1 MADMPRIG
9 QRWKIRGILLAL
21 LLTFALSEKHIE
33 KLGDSYQIALPII
46 ALGCSVTNRQAFD
59 FALRYVAQ
67 WGVVQSSKQILGT
80 TPINQRPN
88 GNYRG
93 MPSGHTA
100 TAVFGASNIVHQC
113 IHKNPAARAVVL
125 LTAGFVGA
133 SRIDAEAHN
142 IWQVLAGAL
151 VGWLGDRAFRR
162 ISPLS
167 WARRLVA
174 KARPKT

>member
-1 MADMPRIG
+1 MPKVG
-9 QRWKIRGILLAL
+9 QKWKVRGVLFAL
-21 LLTFALSEKHIE
+21 LLTFAFSEKEIE
-33 KLGDSYQIALPII
+33 KLGDSYQIALPVI
-46 ALGCSVTNRQAFD
+46 ALGCSVANGQALD
-59 FALRYVAQ
+59 YALRYVVQ
-67 WGVVQSSKQILGT
+67 WGVVHTFKQILGT
-80 TPINQRPN
+80 TQINQRPN

-113 IHKNPAARAVVL
+113 IRKNPAAQVVVL

-133 SRIDAEAHN
+133 SRIDAAAHN
-142 IWQVLAGAL
+142 IWQVLAGAI

-167 WARRLVA
+167 WARRLA
-174 KARPKT
+174 GKARPKP